1 MDTDPSKIT
10 PEHHETDA
18 RRLSR
23 LQLLINLGI
32 FQLKLLM
39 DGIRD
44 ILLVPIAL
52 GCGLFGIVFGGNH
65 PDRWFNQLLDYGRR
79 SDRFINLFNQ
89 HDNNDVDSQPT
100 SDAMLAPYREKLVS
114 QAHNS
119 PLATK
124 ANALVDQI
132 TDKPQNKPGLESSH
146 PLRGDDQP

>member
-1 MDTDPSKIT
+1 MDTDPHAPK
-10 PEHHETDA
+10 PEHRDIDA

-52 GCGLFGIVFGGNH
+52 GCGLFGIIFGGNH

-89 HDNNDVDSQPT
+89 HQNHSDSQPT
-100 SDAMLAPYREKLVS
+100 SDEMLAPYREKLVS
-114 QAHNS
+114 QAQNS
-119 PLATK
+119 PFATK
-124 ANALVDQI
+124 ANELVDQI
-132 TDKPQNKPGLESSH
+132 TDKSQNKPESESSH

>member
-1 MDTDPSKIT
+1 MDTDQPITT
-10 PEHHETDA
+10 PEHHATDA

-23 LQLLINLGI
+23 LQLLINLGV

-89 HDNNDVDSQPT
+89 HDNHNTDNQPT
-100 SDAMLAPYREKLVS
+100 SDEMLAPYRKKLVS
-114 QAHNS
+114 QAQNS

-124 ANALVDQI
+124 ANELVDQI
-132 TDKPQNKPGLESSH
+132 TDKSQKPSEPRAGR
-146 PLRGDDQP
+146 PFRDNDQR

>member
-1 MDTDPSKIT
+1 MDIDQPST
-10 PEHHETDA
+10 TSEHGATDA

-23 LQLLINLGI
+23 LQLLLNLGV

-65 PDRWFNQLLDYGRR
+65 PDRWFNQLLHYGRR

-89 HDNNDVDSQPT
+89 HDDNNTQSQPT
-100 SDAMLAPYREKLVS
+100 SDEMLAPYREKLVS
-114 QAHNS
+114 QAQNS
-119 PLATK
+119 PLAAK
-124 ANALVDQI
+124 ANQLVDQI
-132 TDKPQNKPGLESSH
+132 TDKSQTKPE
-146 PLRGDDQP
+146 RTFKDNE